1 MASVGQALEALG
13 ITNFSLNGEPT
24 SENEFNSMFKKI
36 TGADSNNVS
45 ILSSNSEDFGVTW
58 SNIKTKYDEML
69 KLEPMNELR
78 SQRNKLLSETD
89 WMGNQDYSITDAWK
103 TYRQA
108 LRDVTSQTPSDNTL
122 SNINW
127 PTKPS

>member
-45 ILSSNSEDFGVTW
+45 ILSSNPEDFGVTW
-58 SNIKTKYDEML
+58 SDIKTKYDEML

-78 SQRNKLLSETD
+78 SQRNKLLLETD
-89 WMGNQDYSITDAWK
+89 YMGNSDVTMSSAWK
-103 TYRQA
+103 TYRKA
-108 LRDVTSQTPSDNTL
+108 LRDLPGTL
-122 SNINW
+122 NDTTVLKTITW
-127 PTKPS
+127 PTEPS